1 MEKNDNKN
9 NKKLSITIMVLVG
22 VIMCLILYIFYSIK
36 HNQKVKHEQT
46 IIVVDT
52 IYKTSVLDS
61 IKYNI
66 IYRDSIVYNLKQEMQ
81 YEKDKV
87 YNMSDNDAVKL
98 FYELV
103 SE

>member
-1 MEKNDNKN
+1 MQENKI
-9 NKKLSITIMVLVG
+9 NKSNIIITVLV
-22 VIMCLILYIFYSIK
+22 CLLFITLLYIFYTNK
-36 HNQKVKHEQT
+36 HNQRIEDKQT

-52 IYKTSVLDS
+52 TYNTVTLDS
-61 IKYNI
+61 IEYNI
-66 IYRDSIVYNLKQEMQ
+66 IYRDSVVYKLKQKMQ

-87 YNMSDNDAVKL
+87 LDMSDNDAVKL

>member
-1 MEKNDNKN
+1 MEKNN
-9 NKKLSITIMVLVG
+9 NNNISITIMVLVG
-22 VIMCLILYIFYSIK
+22 IIMCLILYIFYNVK
-36 HNQKVKHEQT
+36 YNQKIKHEQT

-52 IYKTSVLDS
+52 TYNTVVLDS

-66 IYRDSIVYNLKQEMQ
+66 IYRDSIIYNLKQEMQ
-81 YEKDKV
+81 YEKNKV
-87 YNMSDNDAVKL
+87 YNMSNNDAVKL

>member
-1 MEKNDNKN
+1 MEEKN
-9 NKKLSITIMVLVG
+9 NKRLTITIIVLVG
-22 VIMCLILYIFYSIK
+22 MIMCLILYIFYNAK
-36 HNQKVKHEQT
+36 YNQKNKIKET
-46 IIVVDT
+46 IIVIDT
-52 IYKTSVLDS
+52 TYNKIVLDS

-66 IYRDSIVYNLKQEMQ
+66 VYKDSIVYKLKEEME

>member
-1 MEKNDNKN
+1 MQENKI
-9 NKKLSITIMVLVG
+9 NKSNIITI
-22 VIMCLILYIFYSIK
+22 LIFWIVVMLLCRFYTK
-36 HNQKVKHEQT
+36 KYNQRIEDKQT

-52 IYKTSVLDS
+52 TYNTVTLDS
-61 IKYNI
+61 IEYNI
-66 IYRDSIVYNLKQEMQ
+66 IYRDSVVYKLKQKMQ

-87 YNMSDNDAVKL
+87 LDMSDNDAVKL

>member
-1 MEKNDNKN
+1 MEKNN
-9 NKKLSITIMVLVG
+9 NNKLSITIMVLVG
-22 VIMCLILYIFYSIK
+22 IIMCLILYIFYNIK
-36 HNQKVKHEQT
+36 YNQKIKYEQT
-46 IIVVDT
+46 VIVVDT
-52 IYKTSVLDS
+52 TYNTIVLDS

-66 IYRDSIVYNLKQEMQ
+66 IYRDSIIYNLKQEMQ

-103 SE
+103 SK

>member
-1 MEKNDNKN
+1 MEEKN
-9 NKKLSITIMVLVG
+9 NKRLTTTIMVLVG
-22 VIMCLILYIFYSIK
+22 IIMCLMLYIFYNVK
-36 HNQKVKHEQT
+36 HNQKIKNEQT

-52 IYKTSVLDS
+52 TYNTVVLDS

-66 IYRDSIVYNLKQEMQ
+66 IYRDSIVYKLKEEME

-87 YNMSDNDAVKL
+87 YNMSDNDAIKL

-103 SE
+103 SD

>member
-1 MEKNDNKN
+1 MEKNNN
-9 NKKLSITIMVLVG
+9 NKLSMTIMVLVG
-22 VIMCLILYIFYSIK
+22 IIMCLILYIFYNVK
-36 HNQKVKHEQT
+36 YNQKIKHEQT
-46 IIVVDT
+46 VIAVDT
-52 IYKTSVLDS
+52 TYNTVVLDS

-66 IYRDSIVYNLKQEMQ
+66 IYRDSIIYNLKQEMQ

-87 YNMSDNDAVKL
+87 YNMSNNDAVKL

>member
-1 MEKNDNKN
+1 MEEKNDER
-9 NKKLSITIMVLVG
+9 LTTTIMVLVG
-22 VIMCLILYIFYSIK
+22 IIMCLMLYMFYNIK
-36 HNQKVKHEQT
+36 HNQKIKNEQT

-52 IYKTSVLDS
+52 TYNTVVLDS

-66 IYRDSIVYNLKQEMQ
+66 IYRDSVVYKLKEEMK

-103 SE
+103 SK

>member
-1 MEKNDNKN
+1 MGEKN
-9 NKKLSITIMVLVG
+9 NKRLTTTIMVLVG
-22 VIMCLILYIFYSIK
+22 IIMCLMLYIFYNVK
-36 HNQKVKHEQT
+36 HNQKIKNEQT

-52 IYKTSVLDS
+52 TYNTVVLDS

-66 IYRDSIVYNLKQEMQ
+66 IYRDSIVYKLKEEME

>member
-1 MEKNDNKN
+1 MEKNNN
-9 NKKLSITIMVLVG
+9 NKLSMTIMVLVG
-22 VIMCLILYIFYSIK
+22 IIMCLMLYIFYNVK
-36 HNQKVKHEQT
+36 YNQKIKHEQT
-46 IIVVDT
+46 VIVVDT
-52 IYKTSVLDS
+52 TYNTVVLDS

-66 IYRDSIVYNLKQEMQ
+66 IYRDSIIYNLKQEMQ

-87 YNMSDNDAVKL
+87 YNMSNNDAVKL

>member
-1 MEKNDNKN
+1 MQENND
-9 NKKLSITIMVLVG
+9 KKLTITIMVLVS
-22 VIMCLILYIFYSIK
+22 VITCLVLYIFYNIK
-36 HNQKVKHEQT
+36 HNQKIKHEQT
-46 IIVVDT
+46 IVVIDT
-52 IYKTSVLDS
+52 TYNTVVLDS

-66 IYRDSIVYNLKQEMQ
+66 VYRDSVVYNLKQEMQ

-87 YNMSDNDAVKL
+87 YNMSDNDAIKL

>member
-1 MEKNDNKN
+1 MEKNNN
-9 NKKLSITIMVLVG
+9 NKLSMTIMVLVG
-22 VIMCLILYIFYSIK
+22 IIMCLILYIFYNVK
-36 HNQKVKHEQT
+36 YNQKIKHEQT
-46 IIVVDT
+46 VIVVDT
-52 IYKTSVLDS
+52 TYNTVVLDS

-66 IYRDSIVYNLKQEMQ
+66 IYRDSIIYNLKQEIQ

-87 YNMSDNDAVKL
+87 YNMSNNDVVKL

>member
-1 MEKNDNKN
+1 MQENN
-9 NKKLSITIMVLVG
+9 NKKLTIIIMVLVS
-22 VIMCLILYIFYSIK
+22 VIMCLVLYTFYSIK
-36 HNQKVKHEQT
+36 YNQKSKHEQT

-52 IYKTSVLDS
+52 TYNTVVLDS

-66 IYRDSIVYNLKQEMQ
+66 IYRDSIVYNLKKEMQ

>member
-1 MEKNDNKN
+1 MEKNNN
-9 NKKLSITIMVLVG
+9 NKLSMTIMVLVG
-22 VIMCLILYIFYSIK
+22 IIMCLILYIFYNVK
-36 HNQKVKHEQT
+36 YNQKIKHEQT
-46 IIVVDT
+46 VIVIDT
-52 IYKTSVLDS
+52 TYNTVVLDS

-66 IYRDSIVYNLKQEMQ
+66 IYRDSIIYNLKQEMQ

-87 YNMSDNDAVKL
+87 YNMSNNDVVKL

>member
-1 MEKNDNKN
+1 MEKNN
-9 NKKLSITIMVLVG
+9 NNKLSITIMVLVG
-22 VIMCLILYIFYSIK
+22 IIMCLMLYIFYNVK
-36 HNQKVKHEQT
+36 YNQKIKHEQT
-46 IIVVDT
+46 VIVVDT
-52 IYKTSVLDS
+52 TYNTVVLDS

-66 IYRDSIVYNLKQEMQ
+66 IYRDSVIYNLKQEMQ

-87 YNMSDNDAVKL
+87 YNMSNNDAVKL

>member
-1 MEKNDNKN
+1 MQENK
-9 NKKLSITIMVLVG
+9 NKKLTITIMVLVS
-22 VIMCLILYIFYSIK
+22 VIMCLMLYIFYNIK
-36 HNQKVKHEQT
+36 HNQKIKHEQI
-46 IIVVDT
+46 IIVIDT
-52 IYKTSVLDS
+52 TYNTVVLDS

-66 IYRDSIVYNLKQEMQ
+66 VYRDSVIYNLKQEMQ

-87 YNMSDNDAVKL
+87 YNMSNDDAVKL

>member
-1 MEKNDNKN
+1 MQENK
-9 NKKLSITIMVLVG
+9 NKKLTITIMVLVG
-22 VIMCLILYIFYSIK
+22 IIMCLILYMFYNIK
-36 HNQKVKHEQT
+36 YNQKVKYEQT
-46 IIVVDT
+46 IIVIDT
-52 IYKTSVLDS
+52 TYNTIVLDS

-66 IYRDSIVYNLKQEMQ
+66 VYRDSIVYNLKQEMQ

-87 YNMSDNDAVKL
+87 YNMSNNDAVKL

>member
-1 MEKNDNKN
+1 
-9 NKKLSITIMVLVG
+9 MVLVS
-22 VIMCLILYIFYSIK
+22 VITCLVLYIFYSVK
-36 HNQKVKHEQT
+36 HNQKIKHEQT

-52 IYKTSVLDS
+52 TYNTVVLDS

-66 IYRDSIVYNLKQEMQ
+66 VYRDSIVYNLKKEMQ

>member
-1 MEKNDNKN
+1 MQENKINKN
-9 NKKLSITIMVLVG
+9 NIIITVLV
-22 VIMCLILYIFYSIK
+22 CLLFITLLYIFYTNK
-36 HNQKVKHEQT
+36 YNQRIEDKQT

-52 IYKTSVLDS
+52 TYNTVTLDS
-61 IKYNI
+61 IEYNI
-66 IYRDSIVYNLKQEMQ
+66 IYRDSIVYKLKQKMQ

-87 YNMSDNDAVKL
+87 LDMSDNDAVKL

>member
-1 MEKNDNKN
+1 MEKNNN
-9 NKKLSITIMVLVG
+9 NKLSMTIMVLVG
-22 VIMCLILYIFYSIK
+22 IIICLVLYIFYNVK
-36 HNQKVKHEQT
+36 YNQKIKHEQT

-52 IYKTSVLDS
+52 TYNTVVLDS

-66 IYRDSIVYNLKQEMQ
+66 IYRDSIIYNLKQEMQ

-87 YNMSDNDAVKL
+87 YNMSNNDAVKL

>member
-1 MEKNDNKN
+1 MQENK
-9 NKKLSITIMVLVG
+9 NKKLTITIMVLVSA
-22 VIMCLILYIFYSIK
+22 IMCLLLYIFYNLK

-46 IIVVDT
+46 IIVIDT
-52 IYKTSVLDS
+52 TYNTVVLDS

-66 IYRDSIVYNLKQEMQ
+66 SYKDSIVYKLKQEMKD
-81 YEKDKV
+81 EKDKV
-87 YNMSDNDAVKL
+87 YNMSDNDAIKL

>member
-1 MEKNDNKN
+1 M
-9 NKKLSITIMVLVG
+9 
-22 VIMCLILYIFYSIK
+22 LYIFYSIK
-36 HNQKVKHEQT
+36 HTQKIKNEQT

-52 IYKTSVLDS
+52 TYNTVVLDS
-61 IKYNI
+61 IEYNI
-66 IYRDSIVYNLKQEMQ
+66 IYRDSIVYKLKEEMK

>member
-1 MEKNDNKN
+1 MQENN
-9 NKKLSITIMVLVG
+9 NKKLKTTIIVLVG
-22 VIMCLILYIFYSIK
+22 IIMCFILYIFYSVK
-36 HNQKVKHEQT
+36 HNQKIKHEQT
-46 IIVVDT
+46 IIVIDT
-52 IYKTSVLDS
+52 TYNTVVLDS

-66 IYRDSIVYNLKQEMQ
+66 IYRDSIIYNLKQEMQ

-103 SE
+103 SD

>member
-1 MEKNDNKN
+1 MQENKI
-9 NKKLSITIMVLVG
+9 NKSNIIITVLV
-22 VIMCLILYIFYSIK
+22 CLLFSALLYIFYTNK
-36 HNQKVKHEQT
+36 YNQRIEDKQT

-52 IYKTSVLDS
+52 TYNTVTLDS
-61 IKYNI
+61 IEYNI
-66 IYRDSIVYNLKQEMQ
+66 IYRDSIVYKLKQKMQ

-87 YNMSDNDAVKL
+87 LDMSDNDAVKL

>member
-1 MEKNDNKN
+1 MEKNNN
-9 NKKLSITIMVLVG
+9 NKLSMTIMVLVG
-22 VIMCLILYIFYSIK
+22 IIMCLILYIFYNVK
-36 HNQKVKHEQT
+36 YNQKIKHEQT
-46 IIVVDT
+46 VIVVDT
-52 IYKTSVLDS
+52 TYNTVVLDS

-66 IYRDSIVYNLKQEMQ
+66 IYRDSIIYNLKQKMQ

-87 YNMSDNDAVKL
+87 YNMSNNDVVKL

>member
-1 MEKNDNKN
+1 MEKNNN
-9 NKKLSITIMVLVG
+9 NKLSMTIMVLVG
-22 VIMCLILYIFYSIK
+22 IIMCLILYIFYNVK
-36 HNQKVKHEQT
+36 YNQKIKHEQT
-46 IIVVDT
+46 VIVIDT
-52 IYKTSVLDS
+52 TYNTVVLDS

-66 IYRDSIVYNLKQEMQ
+66 IYRDSIIYNLKQEMQ

-87 YNMSDNDAVKL
+87 YNMSNNDAVKL

>member
-1 MEKNDNKN
+1 MEKNN
-9 NKKLSITIMVLVG
+9 NNKLSITIMVLVG
-22 VIMCLILYIFYSIK
+22 IIMCLILYIFYNVK
-36 HNQKVKHEQT
+36 YNQKIKYEQT
-46 IIVVDT
+46 VIVVDT
-52 IYKTSVLDS
+52 TYNTVVLDS

-66 IYRDSIVYNLKQEMQ
+66 IYRDSIIYNLKQEMQ

-87 YNMSDNDAVKL
+87 YNMSNNDAVKL